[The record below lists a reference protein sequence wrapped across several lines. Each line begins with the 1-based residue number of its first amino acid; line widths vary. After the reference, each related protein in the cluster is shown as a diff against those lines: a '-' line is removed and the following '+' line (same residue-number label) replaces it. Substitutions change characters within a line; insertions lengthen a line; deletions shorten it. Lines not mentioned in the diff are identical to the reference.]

1 MNILVWETPVM
12 RAFAESKLDRPTSPM
27 RKHVKPTVITGTFQ
41 PVLVVRRG
49 KPVPKVATL
58 TLEIRLNSRREL
70 LFARQTFVVGNLVVP
85 QPLGILAVVAST
97 PLQ

>member
-1 MNILVWETPVM
+1 MLRRQTNVRMLEV
-12 RAFAESKLDRPTSPM
+12 
-27 RKHVKPTVITGTFQ
+27 TGTFQ

-49 KPVPKVATL
+49 KPVPKCATL

-70 LFARQTFVVGNLVVP
+70 LFARQTIVVGNLVVP